1 MSDEKD
7 FPEKLS
13 KKNANST
20 DVVERRSHEIVESN
34 HNSHPVR
41 SSHAPLPIPT
51 PGDVSHPT
59 IPDAPAPVKWRDRSR
74 VVKGTVV
81 IGQSL
86 SNTADDH
93 LFRSLRPSSAA
104 NSIFLDR
111 YLKST
116 YNDYMRM
123 LEPTEEIERHR
134 HIDERQLPFREL
146 LCNVEGVSLE
156 GIEANQTF
164 LQWTLGVAT
173 AGVLYSVFKTML
185 FTFTLF
191 LMQGDASVPQ
201 IISVFLWVGFLFFSV
216 TMYLFYG
223 YHNWVLERDRFGTF
237 SMFMSDYLL
246 LKREAI
252 FPYKFA
258 RKWFD

>member
-13 KKNANST
+13 ETNGSRT
-20 DVVERRSHEIVESN
+20 DVIDRRSNEVVESN

-41 SSHAPLPIPT
+41 SNHAQLPT
-51 PGDVSHPT
+51 PTSGDTLTPT
-59 IPDAPAPVKWRDRSR
+59 IPDTPAPIKWRDRSR

-81 IGQSL
+81 IGRSL
-86 SNTADDH
+86 SNTVDDH

-104 NSIFLDR
+104 NSIFLDG

-123 LEPTEEIERHR
+123 LEPSEEIELHR

-146 LCNVEGVSLE
+146 LCKVDGVTLE
-156 GIEANQTF
+156 GIEANQAF

-173 AGVLYSVFKTML
+173 AGVLYSMFKTML
-185 FTFTLF
+185 FIFTLL
-191 LMQGDASVPQ
+191 LMQGEASMPQ
-201 IISVFLWVGFLFFSV
+201 IISVFLWVGFLLFSI

-223 YHNWVLERDRFGTF
+223 FHNWVLERDRFGTF
-237 SMFMSDYLL
+237 SMFMSDYLS
-246 LKREAI
+246 LKREAV

-258 RKWFD
+258 KEWFD